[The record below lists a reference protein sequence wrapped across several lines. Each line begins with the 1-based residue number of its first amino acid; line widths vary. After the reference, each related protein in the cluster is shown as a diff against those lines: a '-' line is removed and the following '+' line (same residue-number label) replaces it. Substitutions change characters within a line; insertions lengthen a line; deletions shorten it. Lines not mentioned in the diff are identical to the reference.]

1 MKHSI
6 SKILGTSVLLV
17 LLNFIA
23 LSQQK
28 TIPLK
33 DAISQIEKKFKTKFA
48 YEHNLLNGKTTQA
61 SALNNS
67 SVEEILKDILYPNNL
82 LFLYVSGNSYSIVA
96 RDARFFKNPETPAE
110 PPRANAPT
118 TIEAQENKDEDL
130 ILRGAITGIDGV
142 SLPWANVWVKGTRKG
157 TTANERGEYNLSGM
171 KAGDK
176 LVVTYVGYKE
186 KELTISGIGMLNI
199 QMEAEASKMMN
210 EVAVVSTGYQSLP
223 KERATGAFSSVSAK
237 DLEKIPVPNVIQRLE
252 GLVPGLDVQTYSGD
266 NTFTY
271 NNTRYSI
278 NGGTRTIG
286 ASDYNMLIRG
296 VTTNSGEKMPL
307 IVVDGSITDLDLKTF
322 NPRDIDNITILKDAA
337 AASIWGTRAANGV
350 IVITTKRGSNNQAPK
365 VSFSADFMSSER
377 PRLNYLKLMTVDQT
391 IDYEQEI
398 VNKGLLINPLTTTL
412 FPQTVSRATDL
423 TLQLKAGRLSQTAY
437 DAAIGDL
444 RTKTNGLDQV
454 SKYILTPATN
464 QQYNFSIM
472 GGGNVSNYYYGL
484 SYSKE
489 QPSTVGTKGERMTL
503 TMNNTFKVFNKVTIA
518 TNLKASLFN
527 YQQGAVG
534 LSTLFSPSLT
544 TFMPYNQLIDDNGN
558 RVSYSRNYYSSYL
571 SGLEAKGYMPWRY
584 NYLDEQ
590 DFVNNTAYDNNY
602 LATVNVTVPIFK
614 GLSAIGFYS
623 NERTFSLS
631 KIYNSPDTY
640 YTRDLINMSTVANAA
655 GQLVNAVPN
664 GGVLQQ
670 TNTQL
675 NNYSLRGQLA
685 YNENFG
691 QDHQVNVI
699 AGAEIRET
707 NASQG
712 GATLYGY
719 NMQTGIAQNVNYA
732 STYTTAIGG
741 ISSLGGSPTQG
752 DKTRRYLSYYSNG
765 SYTFRNRYVLSGSAR
780 YDDYNNFG
788 LAQEFRATPLW
799 STGLKWNADQ
809 EEFFKGISWIN
820 TLGLRTTYGVNGNI
834 ATDMYPFTSMYIA
847 GSDFTTTNPYGDILN
862 PANPTLRWE
871 NTYVTNFGLD
881 FGLFNRRLSGSIDI
895 YNKEGRNIIYEF
907 PVNPTYGVNT
917 LKRNTTSL
925 SGHGV
930 EVALRGDAVRQDN
943 WGIQAGVT
951 FSYNTNVVTDTRFV
965 PSSSFLSNPIS
976 QTWIKGYTTDKL
988 MVYQFAGLDATGM
1001 TQIFNEK
1008 GEKVAASQS
1017 ITSIDALKY
1026 VGRLTAPYFGS
1037 FNATLRY
1044 KAFSLYTIV
1053 NYSFGNVF
1061 IKPSVSAYP
1070 GTARNTGLK
1079 YDLSADIA
1087 KRWRQA
1093 GDELTTNVP
1102 GMAGIYAS
1110 LSLFRYQY
1118 SDINVL
1124 PGDYVRLREIS
1135 LTYQIEPKILGKLG
1149 IKSASLGVAA
1159 RNLGLIWTKNK
1170 EGFDPVFASPLSSTT
1185 LGLPPSRS
1193 FTASLNVNF

>member
-6 SKILGTSVLLV
+6 SKILGTSALLV
-17 LLNFIA
+17 LLNFVA
-23 LSQQK
+23 FCQQK

-33 DAISQIEKKFKTKFA
+33 DAIAQIEKKFKTKFA
-48 YEHNLLNGKTTQA
+48 YEHNLLNGKTAKT
-61 SALNNS
+61 SALNNP

-96 RDARFFKNPETPAE
+96 RDARFFKNPETPTE
-110 PPRANAPT
+110 PPRTNAPT
-118 TIEAQENKDEDL
+118 TTEAQETRDDEL
-130 ILRGAITGIDGV
+130 ILRGVITGTEGV

-186 KELTISGIGMLNI
+186 KEVTISGIGTLNI
-199 QMEAEASKMMN
+199 QLESDGSKMIN
-210 EVAVVSTGYQSLP
+210 EVSVVSTGYQSLP
-223 KERATGAFSSVSAK
+223 KERATGAFSTVSAK
-237 DLEKIPVPNVIQRLE
+237 DLEKVPVPNVIQRLE
-252 GLVPGLDVQTYSGD
+252 GLVPGLDVQSYTGD
-266 NTFTY
+266 NSFTY
-271 NNTRYSI
+271 NNTRLAI
-278 NGGTRTIG
+278 NSSTRTVG
-286 ASDYNMLIRG
+286 ASDYNLIIRG

-337 AASIWGTRAANGV
+337 AASIWGARAANGV

-365 VSFSADFMSSER
+365 VSFSTDFMVSER
-377 PRLNYLKLMTVDQT
+377 PRLDYLKLMTVDQT
-391 IDYEQEI
+391 IAYEQEI
-398 VNKGLLINPLTTTL
+398 VNKGLLINPLTTSL
-412 FPQTVSRATDL
+412 FPQTVAGVTDL
-423 TLQLKAGRLSQTAY
+423 TLQLKAGKITQTAY
-437 DAAIGDL
+437 DAAISTL
-444 RTKTNGLDQV
+444 RTKSNGMEQV
-454 SKYILTPATN
+454 SKYLLTPATN
-464 QQYNFSIM
+464 QQYNFSIS
-472 GGGNVSNYYYGL
+472 GGASASNYYYGL

-489 QPSTVGTKGERMTL
+489 QPSTVGNKGERMTL
-503 TMNNTFKVFNKVTIA
+503 TMNNTFKVFNKITVA

-527 YQQGAVG
+527 YKQGAVS
-534 LSTLFSPSLT
+534 LSSLFSPSLI

-571 SGLEAKGYMPWRY
+571 SGLEAKGYLPWRY

-590 DFVNNTAYDNNY
+590 DFVDNSANDNNY
-602 LATVNVTVPIFK
+602 LATVSVTVPLLK

-623 NERTFSLS
+623 NERTFSS
-631 KIYNSPDTY
+631 SRVFNSPNTF
-640 YTRDLINMSTVANAA
+640 YTRDLINMSTVANAS
-655 GQLVNAVPN
+655 GQLVNAVPS

-691 QDHQVNVI
+691 VDHQINAI
-699 AGAEIRET
+699 AGAEMRET
-707 NASQG
+707 NVGQG

-719 NMQTGIAQNVNYA
+719 NIQTGVAQNVNYA

-741 ISSLGGSPTQG
+741 ISSFGGAPSQA
-752 DKTRRYLSYYSNG
+752 DKTRRYLSYYSNA
-765 SYTFRNRYVLSGSAR
+765 SYTFKNRYVLSGSVR

-788 LAQEFRATPLW
+788 LDREFRATPLW
-799 STGLKWNADQ
+799 SSGLKWNLDQ
-809 EEFFKGISWIN
+809 EDFIKNISWIN
-820 TLGLRTTYGVNGNI
+820 SLGVRATYGVNGNI
-834 ATDMYPFTSMYIA
+834 ATDIYPFTSMYVS

-871 NTYVTNFGLD
+871 NTYVTNFGMD
-881 FGLFNRRLSGSIDI
+881 FGLFNRRLNGSIDI

-907 PVNPTYGVNT
+907 PVNPTYGVST

-925 SGHGV
+925 SGNGV
-930 EVALRGDAVRQDN
+930 EVSLRGDAIRSQD

-951 FSYNTNVVTDTRFV
+951 FSYNTNMVTDTRFV
-965 PSSSFLSNPIS
+965 PSSSYLSNPIS
-976 QTWIKGYTTDKL
+976 QTWIKGYTTDKV
-988 MVYQFAGLDATGM
+988 MVYQFAGLDANGM

-1026 VGRLTAPYFGS
+1026 VGRLTAPYFGA

-1044 KAFSLYTIV
+1044 KAFSLYTII

-1061 IKPSVSAYP
+1061 IKPSISAYP

-1087 KRWRQA
+1087 KRWQKA
-1093 GDELTTNVP
+1093 GDELNTNVP
-1102 GMAGIYAS
+1102 GMAGVYAS

-1118 SDINVL
+1118 SDLNVL

-1159 RNLGLIWTKNK
+1159 RNLGLLWTKNK

-1185 LGLPPSRS
+1185 LGLPPARS